1 MALVLTWLDK
11 FFGAA
16 DSWVAAK
23 SDVTT
28 TDATVTVLAEYAEP
42 ASQKTEAYRVSVL
55 CEETPVNND
64 AMAYVLTRA
73 FKNASG
79 TVTAI
84 HPTIIDGGTT
94 ASPPSADLVYDG
106 ATKTVQLQVTGIAA
120 RNFKWRAARIE
131 AA

>member
-1 MALVLTWLDK
+1 MATVLTWLDK

-16 DSWVAAK
+16 DAWVSTK
-23 SDVTT
+23 SEITT
-28 TDATVTVLAEYAEP
+28 TDATVTVLASYAEP
-42 ASQKTEAYRVSVL
+42 SSQKTEAYRVSVL